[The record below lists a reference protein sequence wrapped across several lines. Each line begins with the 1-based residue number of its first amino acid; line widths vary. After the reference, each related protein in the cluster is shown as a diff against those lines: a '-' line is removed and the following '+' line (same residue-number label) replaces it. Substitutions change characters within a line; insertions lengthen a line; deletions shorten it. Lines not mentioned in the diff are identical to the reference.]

1 METRAHHVLIGAL
14 TLLILAAAIGFT
26 LWLSKSSHDKEYDL
40 YDIVFE
46 EAVSGLNKG
55 GIVEFNGIRIG
66 EVISLRFDQADAK
79 KVIARVRVD
88 HAAPIRSDTE
98 AKLMSS
104 GITGLSVIRLSSGNK
119 TSSVLLDDDDEI
131 PVIIASP
138 SPLTKILSS
147 GEDMLTTV
155 NAILLQT
162 RNLLSEDNLNHVKQT
177 LANVEKSTAII
188 AQQEQQIHQLIE
200 RLTQASEQANQTLMA
215 ATQLMKNSDQ
225 LVQQQGKP
233 LLTQTN
239 ATLVQVQQSMAVAEQ
254 TLTKLNQT
262 LSDNQNSISVGLTGI
277 TELGPALVELK
288 TTLASI
294 RQISQQLENNP
305 SNYLFQTGTVQEF
318 QP

>member
-119 TSSVLLDDDDEI
+119 TNSVLLDDDDEI

-294 RQISQQLENNP
+294 RQISQQDRK
-305 SNYLFQTGTVQEF
+305 SVV
-318 QP
+318 

>member
-1 METRAHHVLIGAL
+1 METRAHHVLIGSL
-14 TLLILAAAIGFT
+14 TLMILAAAISFT

-66 EVISLRFDQADAK
+66 EVVSLSFDTQDAK

-104 GITGLSVIRLSSGNK
+104 GITGLSVIRLSSGHK
-119 TSSVLLDDDDEI
+119 TNSVLLDDDDDI

-138 SPLTKILSS
+138 SPLTKLLSS

-155 NAILLQT
+155 NALLLQT
-162 RNLLSEDNLNHVKQT
+162 RLLLSEDNLNHVKQT
-177 LANVEKSTAII
+177 LVNVEKSTAII
-188 AQQEQQIHQLIE
+188 AHQEQQINQLIE
-200 RLTQASEQANQTLMA
+200 RLIQASEQANQTLIS
-215 ATQLMKNSDQ
+215 ATQLMDSSKQ
-225 LVQQQGKP
+225 LVQHQGKP

-239 ATLVQVQQSMAVAEQ
+239 ATLVQAQQSMLIAEH
-254 TLTKLNQT
+254 TLSKLSQT
-262 LSDNQNSISVGLTGI
+262 LSDNQNSINVGLSGM
-277 TELGPALVELK
+277 TELGPALIELK

-294 RQISQQLENNP
+294 RQISQQLESNP
-305 SNYLFQTGTVQEF
+305 SNYLFHTGTVQEF

>member
-1 METRAHHVLIGAL
+1 
-14 TLLILAAAIGFT
+14 
-26 LWLSKSSHDKEYDL
+26 
-40 YDIVFE
+40 
-46 EAVSGLNKG
+46 
-55 GIVEFNGIRIG
+55 
-66 EVISLRFDQADAK
+66 
-79 KVIARVRVD
+79 VRVD

-119 TSSVLLDDDDEI
+119 TNSVLLDDDDEI

-177 LANVEKSTAII
+177 LVNVEKSTAII
-188 AQQEQQIHQLIE
+188 AQQEQKIHQLIE
-200 RLTQASEQANQTLMA
+200 RLTQASEQANQTLIA
-215 ATQLMKNSDQ
+215 ATQLMKNSDE

-262 LSDNQNSISVGLTGI
+262 LSDNQNSITVGLAGM

>member
-119 TSSVLLDDDDEI
+119 TNSVLLDDDEI

>member
-1 METRAHHVLIGAL
+1 METRAHHVLIGTL

-26 LWLSKSSHDKEYDL
+26 LWLSKNSYDKEYDL

-88 HAAPIRSDTE
+88 HDAPIRSDTE

-104 GITGLSVIRLSSGNK
+104 GITGLSVIRLSSGSN
-119 TSSVLLDDDDEI
+119 TNSVLLNDDDTI

-138 SPLTKILSS
+138 SPLTKLLSS

-155 NAILLQT
+155 NGILVQT
-162 RNLLSEDNLNHVKQT
+162 RSLLSEDNLNHVKQT

-188 AQQEQQIHQLIE
+188 AQKEQQIHQLIE

-215 ATQLMKNSDQ
+215 ATQLLKNSDQ

-233 LLTQTN
+233 LLTQSH
-239 ATLVQVQQSMAVAEQ
+239 ATLAQVQQSMAVAEQ

-262 LSDNQNSISVGLTGI
+262 LSDNQNSISVGLTGM

-305 SNYLFQTGTVQEF
+305 SNYLFQTGKVKEF